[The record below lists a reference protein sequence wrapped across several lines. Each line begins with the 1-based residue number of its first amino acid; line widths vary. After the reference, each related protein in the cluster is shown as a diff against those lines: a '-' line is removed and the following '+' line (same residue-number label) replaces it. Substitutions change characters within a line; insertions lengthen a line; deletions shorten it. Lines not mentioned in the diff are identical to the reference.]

1 MRDAFIQELLVQ
13 AASHDDT
20 FLIVGDLGYSVIE
33 PFAKDFGKRFL
44 NAGIA
49 EQNMTG
55 LAAGLSRTGFN
66 VFTYSIANFPTIRCL
81 EQIRNDVCYHGA
93 NVKVVSVG
101 AGLAYGA
108 LGYSHHAVQDL
119 ACLRSL
125 PGMLMA
131 TPCDPLE
138 TKSLVDFLCRHEGP
152 AYLRLG
158 KAKEAVIHSE
168 RPKINSTTAIVPILP
183 GEHRAVLACGSVAEL
198 GKAAAKL
205 SGAAL
210 YSAALWGMNEATEE
224 AIVELVASY
233 DRLVVVEE
241 HLRAGGFGSFVRE
254 CLESR
259 PELQA
264 RVRCLSVNPA
274 VCGMVGSQSYLRV
287 KSGLTTDAVLQA
299 LLASEK
305 SAIAIEEAFRNA
317 A

>member
-1 MRDAFIQELLVQ
+1 MRDAFIKELLVQ
-13 AASHDDT
+13 AETHNDA
-20 FLIVGDLGYSVIE
+20 FLIVGDLGFSVIE
-33 PFAKDFGKRFL
+33 PFAEKYGDRFL

-55 LAAGLSRTGFN
+55 LAAGLAKTGFN

-81 EQIRNDVCYHGA
+81 EQIRNDVCYHNA

-101 AGLAYGA
+101 AGLAYGS

-138 TKSLVDFLCRHEGP
+138 TQALVEYLCQHQGP

-158 KAKEAVIHSE
+158 KAKEPVVHTE
-168 RPKINSTTAIVPILP
+168 RPKITGGPALIPVVA
-183 GEHRAVLACGSVAEL
+183 GEGRAVLACGSVAEL
-198 GKAAAKL
+198 GKNAAKMT
-205 SGAAL
+205 GAAL
-210 YSAALWGMNEATEE
+210 YSAALWSMDQATEQ
-224 AIVELVASY
+224 AIIEFVERF
-233 DRLVVVEE
+233 DRVVVAEE
-241 HLRAGGFGSFVRE
+241 HLRSGGFGSFVRE

-259 PELQA
+259 PDLQT
-264 RVRCLSVNPA
+264 RVRCLGVDPK
-274 VCGMVGSQSYLRV
+274 VCGMVGGQQFLRTH
-287 KSGLTTDAVLQA
+287 GGMTTEAILHA
-299 LLASEK
+299 LLGSEK
-305 SAIAIEEAFRNA
+305 SGKQAHA

>member
-1 MRDAFIQELLVQ
+1 MRDAFIKELLVQ
-13 AASHDDT
+13 AGSHDDA

-33 PFAKDFGKRFL
+33 PFAEQFKDRFL

-55 LAAGLSRTGFN
+55 LAAGLAQTGFN

-101 AGLAYGA
+101 AGLAYGS
-108 LGYSHHAVQDL
+108 LGYSHHAVQDM

-131 TPCDPLE
+131 TPCDPWE
-138 TKSLVDFLCRHEGP
+138 TQSLVEYLCNHTGP

-158 KAKEAVIHSE
+158 KAKEPVVHTE
-168 RPKINSTTAIVPILP
+168 RPKITHAPAIVPIRP
-183 GEHRAVLACGSVAEL
+183 GGPHAILACGSVAEL
-198 GKAAAKL
+198 GKNAAAMT
-205 SGAAL
+205 GAAL
-210 YSAALWGMNEATEE
+210 YSAALWSMDKATEQ
-224 AIVELVASY
+224 AILDLVESY
-233 DRLVVVEE
+233 ERLVVVEE

-264 RVRCLSVNPA
+264 RVRCLSVDQK
-274 VCGMVGSQSYLRV
+274 VCGMVGSQSFLRAHG
-287 KSGLTTDAVLQA
+287 GLTTQAILQA
-299 LLASEK
+299 LLAGNTK
-305 SAIAIEEAFRNA
+305 LPAREAA
-317 A
+317 

>member
-1 MRDAFIQELLVQ
+1 MRDAFIKELLIQ
-13 AASHDDT
+13 AQTRDDA

-33 PFAKDFGKRFL
+33 PFAEKFASRFL

-101 AGLAYGA
+101 AGLAYGS

-138 TKSLVDFLCRHEGP
+138 TQSLVEYLCGHAGP

-158 KAKEAVIHSE
+158 KAKEPVVHTT
-168 RPKINSTTAIVPILP
+168 RPKITHAPAIVPILE
-183 GEHRAVLACGSVAEL
+183 GGRHAIIACGSVAEL
-198 GKAAAKL
+198 GKNVAAMT
-205 SGAAL
+205 GAAL
-210 YSAALWGMNEATEE
+210 YSAALWSMDRATEQ
-224 AIVELVASY
+224 AILDLIETH
-233 DRLVVVEE
+233 DRIVVVEE

-259 PELQA
+259 PDLQA
-264 RVRCLSVNPA
+264 RVRCIAVDEK
-274 VCGMVGSQSYLRV
+274 VCGMVGSQTYLRTHG
-287 KSGLTTDAVLQA
+287 GLTTENILRA
-299 LLASEK
+299 LLAGANVSQL
-305 SAIAIEEAFRNA
+305 SRDA

>member
-1 MRDAFIQELLVQ
+1 MRDAFINELLTQ

-20 FLIVGDLGYSVIE
+20 FLIVGDLGYSVVE
-33 PFAKDFGKRFL
+33 PFAEQFRDRFL

-55 LAAGLSRTGFN
+55 LAAGLAQTGFN

-101 AGLAYGA
+101 AGLAYGS

-138 TKSLVDFLCRHEGP
+138 AQSLVEYLCHHAGP

-158 KAKEAVIHSE
+158 KAKERVVHAS
-168 RPKINSTTAIVPILP
+168 RPKITTAPAIMPIRE
-183 GEHRAVLACGSVAEL
+183 GRGRAILACGSVAEL
-198 GKAAAKL
+198 GRNVAAMT
-205 SGAAL
+205 GAAL
-210 YSAALWGMNEATEE
+210 YSAALWSMDKTTER
-224 AIVELVASY
+224 AILGFVENY
-233 DRLVVVEE
+233 DRVVVVEE
-241 HLRAGGFGSFVRE
+241 HLKSGGFGSFVRE
-254 CLESR
+254 CLEPR
-259 PELQA
+259 PDLQV
-264 RVRCLSVNPA
+264 RVRCLSLDEK
-274 VCGMVGSQSYLRV
+274 VCGLVGSQAYLRLHG
-287 KSGLTTDAVLQA
+287 GLTAEAILRA

-305 SAIAIEEAFRNA
+305 AVTLARDA

>member
-1 MRDAFIQELLVQ
+1 MRDAFIKELLVQ
-13 AASHDDT
+13 AQSRPDA

-33 PFAKDFGKRFL
+33 PFADQYKDRFL

-55 LAAGLSRTGFN
+55 LAAGLAQTGFN

-101 AGLAYGA
+101 AGLAYGS
-108 LGYSHHAVQDL
+108 LGYSHHAVQDM

-138 TKSLVDFLCRHEGP
+138 TQALVEYLCGHAGP

-158 KAKEAVIHSE
+158 KAKEPVVHSV
-168 RPKINSTTAIVPILP
+168 RPKITHAPAIVPIVE
-183 GEHRAVLACGSVAEL
+183 GRGKAILACGSVAEL
-198 GKAAAKL
+198 GKRAAAMT
-205 SGAAL
+205 GAAL
-210 YSAALWGMNEATEE
+210 YSAALWSMDGATER
-224 AIVELVASY
+224 AIVSLIETY
-233 DRLVVVEE
+233 DRVVVVEE
-241 HLRAGGFGSFVRE
+241 HLKSGGFGSFVRE
-254 CLESR
+254 CLESH

-264 RVRCLSVNPA
+264 RVRCLNVDEK
-274 VCGMVGSQSYLRV
+274 VCGMVGSQQYLRTHG
-287 KSGLTTDAVLQA
+287 GLTTDAILQA
-299 LLASEK
+299 LLAGQRITTL
-305 SAIAIEEAFRNA
+305 ARDA

>member
-1 MRDAFIQELLVQ
+1 MRDAFIKELLTQ
-13 AASHDDT
+13 AASHDDA
-20 FLIVGDLGYSVIE
+20 FLMVGDLGYSVIE
-33 PFAKDFGKRFL
+33 PFAEQFNDRFL

-55 LAAGLSRTGFN
+55 LAAGLAQTGFN

-101 AGLAYGA
+101 AGLAYGS
-108 LGYSHHAVQDL
+108 LGYSHHAVQDM

-138 TKSLVDFLCRHEGP
+138 TQSLVEYLCNHSGP

-158 KAKEAVIHSE
+158 KAKEPVVHSS
-168 RPKINSTTAIVPILP
+168 RPKITHSPAIVPIRTGGP
-183 GEHRAVLACGSVAEL
+183 HAVLACGSVAEL
-198 GKAAAKL
+198 GKNAAAMT
-205 SGAAL
+205 GAAL
-210 YSAALWGMNEATEE
+210 YSAALWSMDKATEQ
-224 AIVELVASY
+224 AIVDLIESHE
-233 DRLVVVEE
+233 RIVVVEE

-259 PELQA
+259 PDLQA
-264 RVRCLSVNPA
+264 RVRCLSVDPK
-274 VCGMVGSQSYLRV
+274 VCGMVGSQSYLRAHG
-287 KSGLTTDAVLQA
+287 GLTTQAILQA
-299 LLASEK
+299 LLAGTAK
-305 SAIAIEEAFRNA
+305 LPARDA